1 MVACMGIGLRVVVKE
16 NVRCG
21 WGSFVMF
28 DNVCTSEEGQDA
40 MVGGML
46 DWCMGGRGHLGA

>member
-1 MVACMGIGLRVVVKE
+1 MGIGLRVVIKE
-16 NVRCG
+16 NLRCG

-28 DNVCTSEEGQDA
+28 DNVCIGEEGQGVV
-40 MVGGML
+40 VGGML